1 MTKLLLS
8 VVLASAAFTQVGTQP
23 PFQPPG
29 PGGPEPSLALRQYL
43 DLTNQ
48 QVSTMLRLRSE
59 LVRFQSEKLRRQ
71 VQVNMEISQE
81 MRRETLDPMA
91 IGLRF
96 VELEAIR
103 REIAAEQARITRE
116 VQALLTPAQRTRIQA
131 LQDVLRTYPLAC
143 EALFHNL
150 MSPPQEQGQGQ
161 GPGQMPGGGMMGG
174 PIGSFIFGA
183 PVCGGIGFGSRT
195 GDFTGV
201 LIAPPPDS
209 PMRP

>member
-8 VVLASAAFTQVGTQP
+8 VVLATTAFAQVTTQP
-23 PFQPPG
+23 PFQPPVG
-29 PGGPEPSLALRQYL
+29 IGPEPSLALRQYL

-48 QVSTMLRLRSE
+48 QVSSILRLRGE
-59 LVRFQSEKLRRQ
+59 LATFQAEKIRRQ
-71 VQVNMEISQE
+71 IQVNMELSQE
-81 MRRETLDPMA
+81 FRRETLDPMA
-91 IGLRF
+91 IGVRQ

-103 REIAAEQARITRE
+103 REIQAEQARITRE

-143 EALFHNL
+143 EALYHNL
-150 MSPPQEQGQGQ
+150 MSPPQQQ
-161 GPGQMPGGGMMGG
+161 GQMPGGGIVGG
-174 PIGSFIFGA
+174 GIGSFILGA
-183 PVCGGIGFGSRT
+183 PVCGGLGNRT
-195 GDFTGV
+195 GDFSGV